1 MGATYRAIEITKPG
15 TFRLVERSVVVPG
28 EGQVSIRVEACGV
41 CHSDAG
47 TVEGQLPGVVY
58 PRVPGHEAIGR
69 IEEVGQGV
77 TTWQVGQR
85 VGVGFFGGEDGTCE
99 TCRRGDTAYC
109 QNPIIT
115 GVTSDGGYA
124 EMMIAEARALALIP
138 DELKSVDAAPLVC
151 AGITTFN
158 ALRNAGRAGDTVAIQ
173 GIGGLGHLGVQYA
186 KKMGWSRNILVHQ
199 ISSRL
204 HEREG
209 KALTNFQRALPPPD
223 SDLAEQILKDPYNFD
238 FLTVATAAREREI
251 EHGLLM
257 HLRDL
262 LLELG
267 RGFSF
272 VGSQVLLEVGDQ
284 PFYLDLLFYHV
295 RLHCYFVIELKT
307 GPFKPEWAGKL
318 NFYLSAVDDLLRTGP
333 DGPTIGLLLC
343 ESHNAP
349 IAEYALRDIAKPI
362 GISTYRV
369 TRELPAPIQG
379 EVPSIEDLQEV
390 VEKLRAD
397 LGSKPDGDGE
407 ETYETEKPADS
418 V

>member
-1 MGATYRAIEITKPG
+1 MAKELQIPPGYAALLTEIKERVRSAQVRASFAVSRELVLLYWSIGREILVRQDAEGWGTKVIERLAKDLGVEFPG
-15 TFRLVERSVVVPG
+15 
-28 EGQVSIRVEACGV
+28 
-41 CHSDAG
+41 
-47 TVEGQLPGVVY
+47 VEGFS
-58 PRVPGHEAIGR
+58 PRNLKYMR
-69 IEEVGQGV
+69 
-77 TTWQVGQR
+77 
-85 VGVGFFGGEDGTCE
+85 
-99 TCRRGDTAYC
+99 
-109 QNPIIT
+109 
-115 GVTSDGGYA
+115 SL
-124 EMMIAEARALALIP
+124 AEAWPDSAIVPQLVALLP
-138 DELKSVDAAPLVC
+138 W
-151 AGITTFN
+151 
-158 ALRNAGRAGDTVAIQ
+158 
-173 GIGGLGHLGVQYA
+173 GHLRVLLDRLNDRETREWYLRA
-186 KKMGWSRNILVHQ
+186 AVEYGWSRNILVHQ

-251 EHGLLM
+251 ERGLLM

-343 ESHNAP
+343 ESHKSP

-362 GISTYRV
+362 GVSTYRV

-390 VEKLRAD
+390 VEKLRAELAD
-397 LGSKPDGDGE
+397 LGSKPGGD
-407 ETYETEKPADS
+407 
-418 V
+418 VQ